1 MKRLCDLYDI
11 DDGRLINKI
20 KINSKEV
27 EKGDIFVCV
36 NGVTTD
42 RHLFV
47 DEAILNGASAIVV
60 SRDVGRKSVPVIMV
74 DDTNKELT
82 RLAKKMY
89 DYPEAKLGI
98 FGITGTNGKTT
109 VASIIQ
115 DLIGNDVCGYIGT
128 NGIRTSKFNEKIRNT
143 TPDSDRMYMYLD
155 KFVNVGCKYLAM
167 ETSSEAFFRKRLDG
181 ISFEVGIVTNITEDH
196 LNVHKT
202 IDNYVECKLDL
213 LRKVKSTGL
222 CILNYEDKYFERECK
237 ASNGRVVTYGK
248 SENATLRLVNYKQD
262 FDKTNITVLY
272 KDQEYS
278 FASILIGEFNI
289 YNLLASMLV
298 LLEYL
303 DFSME
308 EVIRRIKNINVV
320 DGRLQFLNYGQDY
333 RIVLD
338 YAHTPDA
345 FLKIYPVLKSL
356 KKKRIITV
364 TGSAGGREKEKRGP
378 MGKIVLDNSD
388 IVIFTMDDPREEDVD
403 DIIDDLLSSS
413 DKDNYLR
420 IIDRVDAINK
430 ALSMALADDI
440 ILIAGKGT
448 DNYMALGK
456 DYIPYSDLE
465 VIDKYFK

>member
-1 MKRLCDLYDI
+1 MKKLSDLYDI
-11 DDGRLINKI
+11 DDERLINRI

-27 EKGDIFVCV
+27 CEGDIFVCV
-36 NGVTTD
+36 NGVTAD

-47 DEAILNGASAIVV
+47 DEAIKNGASAIIV

-74 DDTNKELT
+74 DDTNKELVL
-82 RLAKKMY
+82 LAKKMY
-89 DYPEAKLGI
+89 DYPDAKLGI
-98 FGITGTNGKTT
+98 FGVTGTNGKTT

-115 DLIGNDVCGYIGT
+115 DLIGSDVCGYIGT
-128 NGIRTSKFNEKIRNT
+128 NGIRTAKFNEKIRNT

-181 ISFEVGIVTNITEDH
+181 LSFEVGIITNITEDH
-196 LNVHKT
+196 LNIHKT
-202 IDNYVECKLDL
+202 IENYVECKLDL

-222 CILNYEDKYFERECK
+222 CVLNCEDKYFEKACK

-248 SENATLRLVNYKQD
+248 DENATLRLVGYKQD

-272 KDQEYS
+272 KKQEYTFS
-278 FASILIGEFNI
+278 SILIGEFNV

-308 EVIRRIKNINVV
+308 EVIQRLKNINVI
-320 DGRLQFLNYGQDY
+320 DGRLQFLDYGQNY
-333 RIVLD
+333 SIVLD

-345 FLKIYPVLKSL
+345 FSKIYPVLKTL
-356 KKKRIITV
+356 KKNRIITV

-378 MGKIVLDNSD
+378 MGKIVLENSD
-388 IVIFTMDDPREEDVD
+388 IVIFTMDDPRNESVD
-403 DIIDDLLSSS
+403 CIIDDLIASSN
-413 DKDNYLR
+413 KDNYLR
-420 IIDRVDAINK
+420 ITDRKEAINK
-430 ALSMALADDI
+430 ALSMAQVDDI
-440 ILIAGKGT
+440 VLIAGKGT
-448 DNYMALGK
+448 DNYMALGNE
-456 DYIPYSDLE
+456 YIPYSDLE
-465 VIDKYFK
+465 EIAKYFK

>member
-1 MKRLCDLYDI
+1 
-11 DDGRLINKI
+11 
-20 KINSKEV
+20 
-27 EKGDIFVCV
+27 
-36 NGVTTD
+36 
-42 RHLFV
+42 
-47 DEAILNGASAIVV
+47 
-60 SRDVGRKSVPVIMV
+60 
-74 DDTNKELT
+74 
-82 RLAKKMY
+82 
-89 DYPEAKLGI
+89 
-98 FGITGTNGKTT
+98 
-109 VASIIQ
+109 
-115 DLIGNDVCGYIGT
+115 
-128 NGIRTSKFNEKIRNT
+128 
-143 TPDSDRMYMYLD
+143 
-155 KFVNVGCKYLAM
+155 
-167 ETSSEAFFRKRLDG
+167 
-181 ISFEVGIVTNITEDH
+181 
-196 LNVHKT
+196 
-202 IDNYVECKLDL
+202 
-213 LRKVKSTGL
+213 
-222 CILNYEDKYFERECK
+222 
-237 ASNGRVVTYGK
+237 
-248 SENATLRLVNYKQD
+248 
-262 FDKTNITVLY
+262 
-272 KDQEYS
+272 
-278 FASILIGEFNI
+278 
-289 YNLLASMLV
+289 MLV